1 VELTIPG
8 AVASAAREFGDAPAL
23 ADTALAEPGLAEPGL
38 AEPGGLRLSFRE
50 LDERVTAVA
59 AALIAEGVA
68 RGDRVA
74 TWAPNTYHWVLA
86 ALGALSA
93 GATLVPV
100 STRFTG
106 PEALDVIG
114 RSGARALF
122 VAGDFLGVDR
132 LAALRAEAAA
142 AARADGGAD
151 GSADGGGLDRL
162 GLVVRVP
169 GDWAA
174 FERQAAAVP
183 PAAVRERAAAVRPD
197 DVSDIMFTS
206 GTTGRSKGAMTS
218 HERSLAVARAW
229 ADCGLLSRGDRY
241 LVVNPFFHTF
251 GFKAGLLACLVSGA
265 TLVPQAVFDAGQAMR
280 LVEAERITVLPGA
293 PTIYQMILDH
303 PERGGRDLSSLRLAV
318 TGAADVPVTLV
329 ERMRRELSFET
340 VLTAYGLTEAVV
352 ATMCRPGDPAET
364 VARTSGRAAADF
376 EVRIADGGEIL
387 LRGPNLM
394 LGYLDDLEATKAA
407 IDADGWLHTGDA
419 GRLDAAGY
427 LTITGR
433 IKDMYICGGFNVY
446 PAEVEQVLAR
456 LDGVAESAVVGTPDR
471 RLGEVGLAFIVRR
484 PGHVLE
490 AADVLAFCRERL
502 ANYKVPRRV
511 EFRDALP
518 RNPSGKVLKRA
529 LREEP

>member
-1 VELTIPG
+1 MAVTIPG
-8 AVASAAREFGDAPAL
+8 AVASAAREFDDAPAL
-23 ADTALAEPGLAEPGL
+23 ADPGPD
-38 AEPGGLRLSFRE
+38 GLRLSYRE
-50 LDERVTAVA
+50 LDEQVTAVA
-59 AALIAEGVA
+59 AAFIAEGVA
-68 RGDRVA
+68 PADRVA
-74 TWAPNTYHWVLA
+74 IWAPNTYHWVLA

-106 PEALDVIG
+106 PEALDVIS

-132 LAALRAEAAA
+132 LAALRAAAA
-142 AARADGGAD
+142 AEAAGT
-151 GSADGGGLDRL
+151 GGGTLDKL
-162 GLVVRVP
+162 GLIVRLP
-169 GDWAA
+169 EDWAA
-174 FERQAAAVP
+174 FERCGASVRAAV
-183 PAAVRERAAAVRPD
+183 ARRRAAAVRPD

-229 ADCGLLSRGDRY
+229 ADCGRLTRADRY

-280 LVEAERITVLPGA
+280 LVEAERITVFPGP
-293 PTIYQMILDH
+293 PTIYATILDH
-303 PERGGRDLSSLRLAV
+303 PERGARDLSSLRLAV
-318 TGAADVPVTLV
+318 TGAADIPVALV
-329 ERMRRELSFET
+329 ERMQRELGFEA

-394 LGYLDDLEATKAA
+394 LGYLDDLEATRAA

-471 RLGEVGLAFIVRR
+471 RLGEVGQAFIVRR